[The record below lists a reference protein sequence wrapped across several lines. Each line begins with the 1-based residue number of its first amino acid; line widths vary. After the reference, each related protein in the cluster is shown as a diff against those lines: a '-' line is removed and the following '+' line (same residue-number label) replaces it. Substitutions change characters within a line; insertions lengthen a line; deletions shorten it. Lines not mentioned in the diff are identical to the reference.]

1 MMRLLR
7 LAAVVTLLILVL
19 AACAGRGGD
28 CVACSDLR
36 DTDGGLSGSVSSL
49 GFQLCVSQV
58 PDPEVTERGC
68 GAVDVQYVVVE
79 SP

>member
-7 LAAVVTLLILVL
+7 LAVVTTLLALVL

-28 CVACSDLR
+28 CVSCNSLR
-36 DTDGGLSGSVSSL
+36 DTDEGLAGSVSSL

-79 SP
+79 NP